1 MPDDGL
7 AAKKAARYMTNACM
21 ASQSQLNGKT
31 ESASAEVNDG
41 IYIFVMAHE
50 SVRWLDTKL
59 WLKRGL
65 LVIGIAT
72 TSTMMKER
80 RDSVSNVWEP

>member
-1 MPDDGL
+1 
-7 AAKKAARYMTNACM
+7 MTSACM

-50 SVRWLDTKL
+50 CALVGYKAVVE
-59 WLKRGL
+59 RGL

-72 TSTMMKER
+72 TS
-80 RDSVSNVWEP
+80 N